1 MFPIVFSSFVP
12 SLLLNF
18 SFSLCFFLNISSI
31 VT

>member
-1 MFPIVFSSFVP
+1 MFSVIFSSSVP

-31 VT
+31 IT